1 MLEIWTLRLSCSS
14 KIESR
19 FSSRG
24 VGAAGTTS
32 TAGRLRTMNLGT
44 TEEHAIIMAVANAK
58 GEIIDDCG
66 ACVRTCLLVLA
77 AAARLLYRSN
87 NEFINLQSGNVGVIT
102 N

>member
-32 TAGRLRTMNLGT
+32 TAGRLRTVNLGAA
-44 TEEHAIIMAVANAK
+44 EENAIAVVANAK
-58 GEIIDDCG
+58 GAIIDYCG
-66 ACVRTCLLVLA
+66 ACLRV
-77 AAARLLYRSN
+77 YW
-87 NEFINLQSGNVGVIT
+87 F
-102 N
+102 